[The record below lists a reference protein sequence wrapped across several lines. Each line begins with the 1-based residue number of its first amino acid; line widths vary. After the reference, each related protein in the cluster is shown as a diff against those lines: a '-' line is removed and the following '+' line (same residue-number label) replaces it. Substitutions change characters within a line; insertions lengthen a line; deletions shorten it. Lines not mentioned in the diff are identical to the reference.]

1 MNSEKEKDKQANEI
15 KKLKSENINLEKER
29 KFMHEQVLEA
39 KRENKLLKLAI
50 GRIQAADQQKKETQS
65 QVTKRITLPGFEY
78 EQKSETFLTDAKI
91 VDNHID
97 ILNDA
102 VQNIGKDGAG
112 LSVLQNSNEAET

>member
-50 GRIQAADQQKKETQS
+50 GRIQAAE
-65 QVTKRITLPGFEY
+65 
-78 EQKSETFLTDAKI
+78 
-91 VDNHID
+91 
-97 ILNDA
+97 
-102 VQNIGKDGAG
+102 
-112 LSVLQNSNEAET
+112 